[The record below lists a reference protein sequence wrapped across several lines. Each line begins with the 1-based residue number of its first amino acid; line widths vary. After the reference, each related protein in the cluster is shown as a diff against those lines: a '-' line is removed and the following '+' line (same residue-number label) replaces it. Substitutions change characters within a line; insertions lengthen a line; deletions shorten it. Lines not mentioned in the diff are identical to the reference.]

1 MNNKTLETIQ
11 KTIARLE
18 TILEVDKKLSPRD
31 IYCIQTA
38 VIHLSYLTPYENPS
52 PANTEEVRTD

>member
-31 IYCIQTA
+31 VYCIQTA
-38 VIHLSYLTPYENPS
+38 VTHLSYLTPYENKETQETIQS
-52 PANTEEVRTD
+52 